1 MGRVVFD
8 HVTKRFGDVTA
19 VDDLSLEVADREF
32 LVLVG
37 PSGCGKTTALRM
49 LAGLEDPTSGDI
61 SIGERVVTEVAA
73 IDRDI
78 AMVFQSYA
86 LYPHMSVRRNIEF
99 PLRSR
104 KVPADERRR
113 LVAEAAAALGLEA
126 LLDRK
131 PAQLSGGQR
140 QRVALA
146 RAIVRRPQV
155 FLMDEPLSN
164 LDAKLRVQ
172 TRAELVELQNRLET
186 TVVYVTHDQVEAM
199 TMADRIAVMDQGILQ
214 QVGEPQEVYAR
225 PANLFVARFIGNP
238 PMNTVA
244 GSVYWT
250 NGTRGVQLPGGRVEL
265 GSAAGEAVR
274 QRGRDD
280 LVVGVRPEHA
290 VLDPEGA
297 VEAVVAVTEV
307 LGHEQ
312 HVICR
317 LADGSLFTVRQ
328 PNDASPPGTGVEVRI
343 RIDPARVHAFDPQS
357 GLRLD
362 ASTAA
367 APGDGADEAEPPPPA
382 DSEAAT

>member
-1 MGRVVFD
+1 
-8 HVTKRFGDVTA
+8 
-19 VDDLSLEVADREF
+19 
-32 LVLVG
+32 
-37 PSGCGKTTALRM
+37 
-49 LAGLEDPTSGDI
+49 
-61 SIGERVVTEVAA
+61 
-73 IDRDI
+73 
-78 AMVFQSYA
+78 
-86 LYPHMSVRRNIEF
+86 
-99 PLRSR
+99 
-104 KVPADERRR
+104 
-113 LVAEAAAALGLEA
+113 
-126 LLDRK
+126 
-131 PAQLSGGQR
+131 
-140 QRVALA
+140 
-146 RAIVRRPQV
+146 
-155 FLMDEPLSN
+155 
-164 LDAKLRVQ
+164 
-172 TRAELVELQNRLET
+172 
-186 TVVYVTHDQVEAM
+186 
-199 TMADRIAVMDQGILQ
+199 
-214 QVGEPQEVYAR
+214 
-225 PANLFVARFIGNP
+225 
-238 PMNTVA
+238 MNTVA

-250 NGTRGVQLPGGRVEL
+250 NGTLGVQLPGGRVEL